1 MDSAAAEIAR
11 RLGREA
17 EAVCRHYL
25 SNGRRQGRYWIV
37 GDIENTPGRSL
48 YVRLT
53 GPSYGPGAAGKW
65 TDAATGEHGDLVDL
79 IAANR
84 NLASLR
90 DALDEARRFLSL
102 PRPEPPPRQSAP
114 TGSPEAARRLW
125 AMGKPIKGTL
135 AGRYLTGRGI
145 AGISDVPALRFHPR
159 CYYRGED
166 ASSTTPDAWPALLAR
181 VTDLSGEITGLHR
194 TWLDP
199 ATVDKAPVDRPRK
212 AMGHLLGHGV
222 RVGAARD
229 VLVAGEGLETMLSIR
244 MALPSL
250 PVVAALSANHLQ
262 ALILQGDLK
271 RLYIAEDA
279 DEAGRAATAAL
290 AVRARSD
297 GIEAQTLAPMRAD
310 FNDDLRAEGAAALAA
325 AIMGQLAP
333 ADAARFIPARRR
345 RTAMIGASGAS
356 ETVDPS

>member
-37 GDIENTPGRSL
+37 GDVENTPGRSL
-48 YVRLT
+48 YVRLS

-65 TDAATGEHGDLVDL
+65 TDAATGEHGDLLDL

-84 NLASLR
+84 NLDTLG

-102 PRPEPPPRQSAP
+102 PRPEPPPRQPAP

-125 AMGKPIKGTL
+125 AMGQPIADSL
-135 AGRYLTGRGI
+135 AERYLRSRSIVGLRH
-145 AGISDVPALRFHPR
+145 SPALRFHPQ

-166 ASSTTPDAWPALLAR
+166 AFPETPEAWPALLAA
-181 VTDLSGEITGLHR
+181 VTDLSGQITGLHR

-199 ATVDKAPVDRPRK
+199 STADKAPLDRPRK
-212 AMGHLLGHGV
+212 AMGRLLGHGV
-222 RVGAARD
+222 RFGKPRD
-229 VLVAGEGLETMLSIR
+229 VLAAGEGLETMLSIR
-244 MALPSL
+244 MALPAL
-250 PVVAALSANHLQ
+250 PTVAALSANHLQ
-262 ALILQGDLK
+262 ALILPGSVK

-279 DEAGRAATAAL
+279 DEAGRAAAEALSVSARAHGVDTLRLAPTAGDFNEDLRADGPAAL
-290 AVRARSD
+290 AQSL
-297 GIEAQTLAPMRAD
+297 IAQLASRDAAD
-310 FNDDLRAEGAAALAA
+310 FNAASHRRQMSTHAA
-325 AIMGQLAP
+325 
-333 ADAARFIPARRR
+333 
-345 RTAMIGASGAS
+345 TAGSDKP
-356 ETVDPS
+356 T